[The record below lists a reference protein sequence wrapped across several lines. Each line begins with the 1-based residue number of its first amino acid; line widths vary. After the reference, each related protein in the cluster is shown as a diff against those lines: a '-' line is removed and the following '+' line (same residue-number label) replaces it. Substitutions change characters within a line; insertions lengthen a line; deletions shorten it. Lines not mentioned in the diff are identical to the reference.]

1 MEDNKKYRLMKLIES
16 SQERLSSTN
25 ELIKSSCLL
34 LDLFRS
40 IGNDP
45 FYPELKNQMEK
56 EIPPNDPPNPIQKLS
71 DI

>member
-1 MEDNKKYRLMKLIES
+1 MKEEEKYRLMKLIES

-40 IGNDP
+40 IENDP
-45 FYPELKNQMEK
+45 FYSELKRQK
-56 EIPPNDPPNPIQKLS
+56 ENGEGETKS
-71 DI
+71 